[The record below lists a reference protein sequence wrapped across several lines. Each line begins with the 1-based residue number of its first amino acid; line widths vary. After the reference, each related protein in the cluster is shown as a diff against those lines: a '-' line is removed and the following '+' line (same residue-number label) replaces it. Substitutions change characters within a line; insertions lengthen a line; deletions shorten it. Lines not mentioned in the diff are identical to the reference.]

1 MKCFAKLGS
10 SCYVK
15 RTTDK
20 WLPVLPERRMRA
32 SFTNLWGNESI
43 SSDLFAAKLLNNFLI
58 YFAVTRLTEK
68 I

>member
-10 SCYVK
+10 GCYVK

-20 WLPVLPERRMRA
+20 WLPVLPEGRMRA

-43 SSDLFAAKLLNNFLI
+43 SSDLFAAKL
-58 YFAVTRLTEK
+58 
-68 I
+68 

>member
-43 SSDLFAAKLLNNFLI
+43 SSDLFAAKL
-58 YFAVTRLTEK
+58 
-68 I
+68 